1 MDGEKSRQCGV
12 SPSRSS
18 VVNKGCFLR
27 FGGSLNSCT
36 SPDDYSGQ
44 INDSDSVDYDTDE
57 SYDLEYMREIS
68 GRWSIDSDE
77 FRTEFGFPY
86 EG

>member
-1 MDGEKSRQCGV
+1 VLSLVWRLTT
-12 SPSRSS
+12 
-18 VVNKGCFLR
+18 GCFLQ

-57 SYDLEYMREIS
+57 SYDLEYMREII
-68 GRWSIDSDE
+68 GRRSIDSDK

-86 EG
+86 YEG